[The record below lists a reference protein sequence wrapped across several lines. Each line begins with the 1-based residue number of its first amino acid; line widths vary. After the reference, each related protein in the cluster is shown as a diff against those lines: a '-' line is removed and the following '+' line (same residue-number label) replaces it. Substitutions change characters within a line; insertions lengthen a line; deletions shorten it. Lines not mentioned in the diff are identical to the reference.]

1 MFETIHWMKAAGAVV
16 QQSSSG
22 QPQTWRVLR
31 ELTTHGV
38 TYLSG
43 ALFVEGSMFL
53 RDSYATMCYFGQ
65 LGRVL
70 SQNKWT
76 EKRKKSPFISLY
88 LHYVFQAHIRH
99 YVNRYCPL
107 CFNSTDKKHSGSNS
121 KTVSSGEIHI
131 HFVSKDLCNWPH
143 EEMQKRDLRCNK
155 SYCFTQHVKFL
166 LWHK

>member
-1 MFETIHWMKAAGAVV
+1 MKAARAVV
-16 QQSSSG
+16 QQCSSG

-65 LGRVL
+65 PGRVL

-88 LHYVFQAHIRH
+88 LHYVFQAYIRH
-99 YVNRYCPL
+99 YINRYCPH
-107 CFNSTDKKHSGSNS
+107 CFNSTDKKHSGSNI
-121 KTVSSGEIHI
+121 KTVSSGDRE
-131 HFVSKDLCNWPH
+131 
-143 EEMQKRDLRCNK
+143 K
-155 SYCFTQHVKFL
+155 STFISLVKIYATGHMKKCRNVTWGAVKVIVL
-166 LWHK
+166 HNM